1 MLKKVF
7 IIIIIILSFVFYGCS
22 SMPDARNSTVLLYL
36 SHKVEG
42 PIYIPRADSGKEYDK
57 PVDNTKAS
65 KKEKAKADTS
75 KKEDKTTATKT
86 TKTDTKED
94 KTKTATAK
102 SDTSKTEDKTTTAT
116 AKADTSKKQQ
126 EKVDSSKKEDK
137 TTATKTTKTDTK
149 EDKTTATKTTK
160 TDTKE
165 DKTKTATAKADTSK
179 TEDKTKTTTATA
191 KADTSKKQ
199 QEKVD
204 SSKRNDINYQ
214 YVTNTYNGYQTRVT
228 DGRGEMLI
236 LEKPIR
242 FAFEKYNV
250 TSDYNESIK
259 YVADYLK
266 ENTNVRMVVEGHT
279 DRVGPKA
286 FNKGLSSRRSR
297 AVITKLTRAGI
308 KRDRLI
314 SSGVDFRYLEYNLNR
329 LNRRVEFIIIRDDE
343 DLANYKEK
351 VE

>member
-22 SMPDARNSTVLLYL
+22 STPDTRNSTVLLYL

-65 KKEKAKADTS
+65 EKEKAKADTS

-86 TKTDTKED
+86 TKTED
-94 KTKTATAK
+94 KT
-102 SDTSKTEDKTTTAT
+102 KTTTAT

-149 EDKTTATKTTK
+149 EDKK
-160 TDTKE
+160 
-165 DKTKTATAKADTSK
+165 KTATAKADTSK

>member
-22 SMPDARNSTVLLYL
+22 STPDTRNSTVLLYL

-102 SDTSKTEDKTTTAT
+102 
-116 AKADTSKKQQ
+116 
-126 EKVDSSKKEDK
+126 
-137 TTATKTTKTDTK
+137 
-149 EDKTTATKTTK
+149 
-160 TDTKE
+160 
-165 DKTKTATAKADTSK
+165 ADTSK
-179 TEDKTKTTTATA
+179 TEDKTTTATA

-308 KRDRLI
+308 KKDRLI

-329 LNRRVEFIIIRDDE
+329 LNRRVEFIIIRSDE

>member
-22 SMPDARNSTVLLYL
+22 STPDTRNSTVLLYL

-65 KKEKAKADTS
+65 KKENAKADTS
-75 KKEDKTTATKT
+75 K
-86 TKTDTKED
+86 
-94 KTKTATAK
+94 
-102 SDTSKTEDKTTTAT
+102 
-116 AKADTSKKQQ
+116 
-126 EKVDSSKKEDK
+126 
-137 TTATKTTKTDTK
+137 K

-179 TEDKTKTTTATA
+179 TEDKTTTTTA

>member
-22 SMPDARNSTVLLYL
+22 STPDTRNSTVLLYL

-65 KKEKAKADTS
+65 KKE
-75 KKEDKTTATKT
+75 DKTTATKT
-86 TKTDTKED
+86 TKTDTSKD
-94 KTKTATAK
+94 KTKTTTTSKA
-102 SDTSKTEDKTTTAT
+102 DTSKTEDKTTTTT

-149 EDKTTATKTTK
+149 EDKK
-160 TDTKE
+160 
-165 DKTKTATAKADTSK
+165 KTATAKADTSK

-308 KRDRLI
+308 KKDRLI

-343 DLANYKEK
+343 DLTNYKEK

>member
-22 SMPDARNSTVLLYL
+22 STPDARNSTVLLYL

-65 KKEKAKADTS
+65 KKE
-75 KKEDKTTATKT
+75 DKTTATKT
-86 TKTDTKED
+86 TETDTKED
-94 KTKTATAK
+94 KK
-102 SDTSKTEDKTTTAT
+102 
-116 AKADTSKKQQ
+116 
-126 EKVDSSKKEDK
+126 
-137 TTATKTTKTDTK
+137 
-149 EDKTTATKTTK
+149 
-160 TDTKE
+160 
-165 DKTKTATAKADTSK
+165 KTATAKADTSK

-279 DRVGPKA
+279 DRVGPKE

-308 KRDRLI
+308 KKDRLI

>member
-22 SMPDARNSTVLLYL
+22 STPDTRNSTVLLYL

-102 SDTSKTEDKTTTAT
+102 ADTSKTEDKTKTAT

-149 EDKTTATKTTK
+149 EDKK
-160 TDTKE
+160 
-165 DKTKTATAKADTSK
+165 KTATAKADTSK
-179 TEDKTKTTTATA
+179 TEDKTTTTTA

-199 QEKVD
+199 QDKVD

-308 KRDRLI
+308 KKDRLI

>member
-22 SMPDARNSTVLLYL
+22 STPDARNSTVLLYL

-42 PIYIPRADSGKEYDK
+42 PIYIPRAASGKEYDK

-65 KKEKAKADTS
+65 KKEKAKADAS
-75 KKEDKTTATKT
+75 KEDKTTATKT

-102 SDTSKTEDKTTTAT
+102 ADTSKTEDKTTTAT
-116 AKADTSKKQQ
+116 AKSDTSKKQQ

-149 EDKTTATKTTK
+149 EDKK
-160 TDTKE
+160 
-165 DKTKTATAKADTSK
+165 KTATAKADTSK

-279 DRVGPKA
+279 DRVGPKK

-308 KRDRLI
+308 KKDRLI

>member
-22 SMPDARNSTVLLYL
+22 STPDTRNSTVLLYL

-94 KTKTATAK
+94 KTKTV
-102 SDTSKTEDKTTTAT
+102 T

-149 EDKTTATKTTK
+149 EDKK
-160 TDTKE
+160 
-165 DKTKTATAKADTSK
+165 KTATAKADTSK
-179 TEDKTKTTTATA
+179 TEDKTTTTTA

-199 QEKVD
+199 QDKVD

-266 ENTNVRMVVEGHT
+266 ENTNVRMIVEGHT
-279 DRVGPKA
+279 DRVGPKE

>member
-22 SMPDARNSTVLLYL
+22 STPDARNSTVLLYV

-42 PIYIPRADSGKEYDK
+42 PLYIPRADSGKEYDK
-57 PVDNTKAS
+57 PVDNTKA
-65 KKEKAKADTS
+65 S

-102 SDTSKTEDKTTTAT
+102 SDTSKTKDKTTTAT
-116 AKADTSKKQQ
+116 TKTDT
-126 EKVDSSKKEDK
+126 SKKEDK

-149 EDKTTATKTTK
+149 EDKTKTT
-160 TDTKE
+160 TTS
-165 DKTKTATAKADTSK
+165 KADTSK
-179 TEDKTKTTTATA
+179 TEDKTTTATA
-191 KADTSKKQ
+191 KSDTSKKQ
-199 QEKVD
+199 QDKVD
-204 SSKRNDINYQ
+204 SSKRNDITY
-214 YVTNTYNGYQTRVT
+214 YTTNTYNGYQTRVT

-250 TSDYNESIK
+250 TSAYNESIK

-279 DRVGPKA
+279 DRVGPKK

-329 LNRRVEFIIIRDDE
+329 LNRRVEFIIIRSDE

-351 VE
+351 VK

>member
-22 SMPDARNSTVLLYL
+22 STPDTRNSTVLLYL

-86 TKTDTKED
+86 TKTDAKED
-94 KTKTATAK
+94 KTKTT
-102 SDTSKTEDKTTTAT
+102 T

-137 TTATKTTKTDTK
+137 TTAK
-149 EDKTTATKTTK
+149 KTTK

-308 KRDRLI
+308 KKDRLI

>member
-22 SMPDARNSTVLLYL
+22 STPDTRNSTVLLYL

-102 SDTSKTEDKTTTAT
+102 ADTSKTEDKTTTAT
-116 AKADTSKKQQ
+116 AKSDTSKKQQ

-149 EDKTTATKTTK
+149 EDKK
-160 TDTKE
+160 
-165 DKTKTATAKADTSK
+165 KTATAKADTSK

-242 FAFEKYNV
+242 FAFEKYNI
-250 TSDYNESIK
+250 TSDYDESIK

>member
-22 SMPDARNSTVLLYL
+22 STPDARNSTVLLYV

-42 PIYIPRADSGKEYDK
+42 PLYIPRADSGKEYDK

-94 KTKTATAK
+94 KTKTTTTSKADTSKTKDKTTTTTATAK
-102 SDTSKTEDKTTTAT
+102 ADTSRKEDKTTATKTTKTDTKEDKTTTATAKADTSKTEDKTTTAT

-126 EKVDSSKKEDK
+126 EKVDSSK
-137 TTATKTTKTDTK
+137 
-149 EDKTTATKTTK
+149 
-160 TDTKE
+160 
-165 DKTKTATAKADTSK
+165 
-179 TEDKTKTTTATA
+179 
-191 KADTSKKQ
+191 
-199 QEKVD
+199 
-204 SSKRNDINYQ
+204 RNDITY
-214 YVTNTYNGYQTRVT
+214 YTTNTYNGYQTRVT

-250 TSDYNESIK
+250 TSAYNESIK

-279 DRVGPKA
+279 DRVGPKK
-286 FNKGLSSRRSR
+286 FNKGLSLRRSR

-308 KRDRLI
+308 KKDRLI

>member
-22 SMPDARNSTVLLYL
+22 STPDTRNSTVLLYL

-102 SDTSKTEDKTTTAT
+102 ADTSKTEDKTTTAT
-116 AKADTSKKQQ
+116 TKADTSKKQQ

-149 EDKTTATKTTK
+149 EDKK
-160 TDTKE
+160 
-165 DKTKTATAKADTSK
+165 
-179 TEDKTKTTTATA
+179 KTTTATA
-191 KADTSKKQ
+191 KDDTSKKQ
-199 QEKVD
+199 QEKAD
-204 SSKRNDINYQ
+204 SSKRNDITY
-214 YVTNTYNGYQTRVT
+214 YTTNTYNGYQTRVT

-250 TSDYNESIK
+250 TSAYNESIK

-279 DRVGPKA
+279 DRVGPKK

>member
-22 SMPDARNSTVLLYL
+22 STPDARNSTVLLYV

-42 PIYIPRADSGKEYDK
+42 PLYIPRADSGKEYDK

-65 KKEKAKADTS
+65 KKEDKTTATKTTKTDTSKKEDKTKTTTTSKADTSKTKDKTTTTTATAKADTS
-75 KKEDKTTATKT
+75 RKEDKTTATKT

-94 KTKTATAK
+94 KTKTATAEV
-102 SDTSKTEDKTTTAT
+102 DTSKTEDKTTTAT

-126 EKVDSSKKEDK
+126 EKVDSSK
-137 TTATKTTKTDTK
+137 
-149 EDKTTATKTTK
+149 
-160 TDTKE
+160 
-165 DKTKTATAKADTSK
+165 
-179 TEDKTKTTTATA
+179 
-191 KADTSKKQ
+191 
-199 QEKVD
+199 
-204 SSKRNDINYQ
+204 RNDITY
-214 YVTNTYNGYQTRVT
+214 YTTNTYNGYQTRVT

-250 TSDYNESIK
+250 TSAYNESIK

-279 DRVGPKA
+279 DRVGPKK

-329 LNRRVEFIIIRDDE
+329 LNRRVEFIIIRSDE

>member
-22 SMPDARNSTVLLYL
+22 STPDARNSTVLLYV

-42 PIYIPRADSGKEYDK
+42 PLYIPRADSGKEYDK

-65 KKEKAKADTS
+65 KKEDKTTATKTTKTDTKEDKTKTATAKADTSKTEDKTTTATAKADTSKKQQEKVDSS

-126 EKVDSSKKEDK
+126 D
-137 TTATKTTKTDTK
+137 
-149 EDKTTATKTTK
+149 
-160 TDTKE
+160 
-165 DKTKTATAKADTSK
+165 
-179 TEDKTKTTTATA
+179 
-191 KADTSKKQ
+191 
-199 QEKVD
+199 KVD
-204 SSKRNDINYQ
+204 SSKRNDITY
-214 YVTNTYNGYQTRVT
+214 YTTNTYNGYQTRVT

-250 TSDYNESIK
+250 TSAYNESIK

-279 DRVGPKA
+279 DRVGPKK
-286 FNKGLSSRRSR
+286 FNKGLSLRRSR

-308 KRDRLI
+308 KKDRLI

-329 LNRRVEFIIIRDDE
+329 LNRRVEFIIIRSDE

-351 VE
+351 VK

>member
-22 SMPDARNSTVLLYL
+22 STPDARSSTVLLYV

-42 PIYIPRADSGKEYDK
+42 PLYIPRADSGKEYDK

-65 KKEKAKADTS
+65 KKEDKTTATKTTKTDTKEDKTKTTTTSKADTSKTKDKTTTTTATAKADTS
-75 KKEDKTTATKT
+75 RKEDKTTATKT

-94 KTKTATAK
+94 KTKTTTTSKA
-102 SDTSKTEDKTTTAT
+102 DTSKTEDKTTTT
-116 AKADTSKKQQ
+116 
-126 EKVDSSKKEDK
+126 
-137 TTATKTTKTDTK
+137 
-149 EDKTTATKTTK
+149 
-160 TDTKE
+160 
-165 DKTKTATAKADTSK
+165 
-179 TEDKTKTTTATA
+179 TA

-204 SSKRNDINYQ
+204 SSKRNDITY
-214 YVTNTYNGYQTRVT
+214 YTTNTYNGYQTRVT

-250 TSDYNESIK
+250 TSAYNESIK

-279 DRVGPKA
+279 DRVGPKK

-329 LNRRVEFIIIRDDE
+329 LNRRVEFIIIRSDE

-351 VE
+351 VK

>member
-22 SMPDARNSTVLLYL
+22 STPDTRNSTVLLYL

-65 KKEKAKADTS
+65 KKEKAKADAS
-75 KKEDKTTATKT
+75 
-86 TKTDTKED
+86 
-94 KTKTATAK
+94 
-102 SDTSKTEDKTTTAT
+102 
-116 AKADTSKKQQ
+116 
-126 EKVDSSKKEDK
+126 
-137 TTATKTTKTDTK
+137 K

-179 TEDKTKTTTATA
+179 TEDKTTTATAKSDTSKKQQEKVDSSKKEDKTTATKTTKTDTKEDKKKTATAKADTSKTEDKTTTATA
-191 KADTSKKQ
+191 KSDTSKKQ

-308 KRDRLI
+308 KKDRLI

-329 LNRRVEFIIIRDDE
+329 LNRRVEFIIIRSDE

>member
-22 SMPDARNSTVLLYL
+22 STPDARNSTVLLYL

-75 KKEDKTTATKT
+75 KKEDKTTAKKT
-86 TKTDTKED
+86 TKTDTSKD
-94 KTKTATAK
+94 KTKTTTTSKA
-102 SDTSKTEDKTTTAT
+102 DTSKTEDKTTTAAT
-116 AKADTSKKQQ
+116 KADTSKKQQ

-149 EDKTTATKTTK
+149 EDKK
-160 TDTKE
+160 
-165 DKTKTATAKADTSK
+165 
-179 TEDKTKTTTATA
+179 KTTTATA

-250 TSDYNESIK
+250 TSAYNESIK

-279 DRVGPKA
+279 DRVGPKK

-329 LNRRVEFIIIRDDE
+329 LNRRVEFIIIRSDE

>member
-22 SMPDARNSTVLLYL
+22 STPDTRNSTVLLYL

-102 SDTSKTEDKTTTAT
+102 
-116 AKADTSKKQQ
+116 
-126 EKVDSSKKEDK
+126 
-137 TTATKTTKTDTK
+137 
-149 EDKTTATKTTK
+149 
-160 TDTKE
+160 
-165 DKTKTATAKADTSK
+165 ADTSK
-179 TEDKTKTTTATA
+179 TEDKTATA

-308 KRDRLI
+308 KKDRLI

>member
-22 SMPDARNSTVLLYL
+22 STPDTRNSTVLLYL

-102 SDTSKTEDKTTTAT
+102 ADTSKTEDKTAT

-149 EDKTTATKTTK
+149 EDKK
-160 TDTKE
+160 
-165 DKTKTATAKADTSK
+165 
-179 TEDKTKTTTATA
+179 KTTTATA

-308 KRDRLI
+308 KKDRLI

-329 LNRRVEFIIIRDDE
+329 LNRRVEFIIIRSDE

>member
-22 SMPDARNSTVLLYL
+22 STPDARNSTVLLYV

-42 PIYIPRADSGKEYDK
+42 PLYIPRADSGKEYDK

-102 SDTSKTEDKTTTAT
+102 
-116 AKADTSKKQQ
+116 ADT
-126 EKVDSSKKEDK
+126 SKKEDK
-137 TTATKTTKTDTK
+137 TTATKTTKTDT
-149 EDKTTATKTTK
+149 
-160 TDTKE
+160 
-165 DKTKTATAKADTSK
+165 SK
-179 TEDKTKTTTATA
+179 KEDKTKTTTTSKADTSKTKDKTTTTTA

-204 SSKRNDINYQ
+204 SSKRNNITY
-214 YVTNTYNGYQTRVT
+214 YTTNTYNGYQTRVT

-250 TSDYNESIK
+250 TSAYNESIK

-279 DRVGPKA
+279 DRVGPKK

>member
-22 SMPDARNSTVLLYL
+22 STPDARNSTVLLYV
-36 SHKVEG
+36 SRNIEG

-102 SDTSKTEDKTTTAT
+102 ADTSKTEDKTTTAT

-126 EKVDSSKKEDK
+126 D
-137 TTATKTTKTDTK
+137 
-149 EDKTTATKTTK
+149 
-160 TDTKE
+160 
-165 DKTKTATAKADTSK
+165 
-179 TEDKTKTTTATA
+179 
-191 KADTSKKQ
+191 
-199 QEKVD
+199 KVD
-204 SSKRNDINYQ
+204 SSKRNDITY
-214 YVTNTYNGYQTRVT
+214 YTTNTYNGYQTRVT

-250 TSDYNESIK
+250 TSAYNESIK

-279 DRVGPKA
+279 DRVGPKK

-329 LNRRVEFIIIRDDE
+329 LNRRVEFIIIRSDE

-351 VE
+351 VK

>member
-7 IIIIIILSFVFYGCS
+7 IIIIIIFSFVFYGCS

-65 KKEKAKADTS
+65 KKEKTKADAS
-75 KKEDKTTATKT
+75 K
-86 TKTDTKED
+86 
-94 KTKTATAK
+94 
-102 SDTSKTEDKTTTAT
+102 
-116 AKADTSKKQQ
+116 
-126 EKVDSSKKEDK
+126 
-137 TTATKTTKTDTK
+137 K

-179 TEDKTKTTTATA
+179 TEDKTTTATT

-204 SSKRNDINYQ
+204 SSKKEDKTTATKTTKTDTKEDKKKTTTATAKDDTSKKQQEKADSSKRNDITY
-214 YVTNTYNGYQTRVT
+214 YTTNTYNGYQTRVT

-250 TSDYNESIK
+250 TSAYNESIK

-279 DRVGPKA
+279 DRVGPKK

>member
-22 SMPDARNSTVLLYL
+22 STPDTRNSTVLLYL

-65 KKEKAKADTS
+65 KKENAKVDTS

-94 KTKTATAK
+94 KKKTATAK
-102 SDTSKTEDKTTTAT
+102 S
-116 AKADTSKKQQ
+116 
-126 EKVDSSKKEDK
+126 
-137 TTATKTTKTDTK
+137 
-149 EDKTTATKTTK
+149 
-160 TDTKE
+160 
-165 DKTKTATAKADTSK
+165 DTSK

-199 QEKVD
+199 QDKAD

-308 KRDRLI
+308 KKDRLI

-351 VE
+351 VK

>member
-22 SMPDARNSTVLLYL
+22 STPDARNSTVLLYL

-86 TKTDTKED
+86 TKTED
-94 KTKTATAK
+94 KTKT
-102 SDTSKTEDKTTTAT
+102 TTAAT
-116 AKADTSKKQQ
+116 KADTSKKQQ

-149 EDKTTATKTTK
+149 EDKK
-160 TDTKE
+160 
-165 DKTKTATAKADTSK
+165 
-179 TEDKTKTTTATA
+179 KTTTATA

-308 KRDRLI
+308 KKDRLI

-329 LNRRVEFIIIRDDE
+329 LNRRVEFIIIRSDE

>member
-22 SMPDARNSTVLLYL
+22 STPDARNSTVLLYV
-36 SHKVEG
+36 SRNIEG

-86 TKTDTKED
+86 TKTDIKED
-94 KTKTATAK
+94 KTKTTTTSKA
-102 SDTSKTEDKTTTAT
+102 DTSKTEDKTTTT
-116 AKADTSKKQQ
+116 
-126 EKVDSSKKEDK
+126 
-137 TTATKTTKTDTK
+137 
-149 EDKTTATKTTK
+149 
-160 TDTKE
+160 
-165 DKTKTATAKADTSK
+165 
-179 TEDKTKTTTATA
+179 TA

-204 SSKRNDINYQ
+204 SSKRNNITY
-214 YVTNTYNGYQTRVT
+214 YTTNTYNGYQTRVT

-250 TSDYNESIK
+250 TSAYNESIK

-279 DRVGPKA
+279 DRVGPKK

-351 VE
+351 VK

>member
-22 SMPDARNSTVLLYL
+22 STPDTRNSTVLLYL

-65 KKEKAKADTS
+65 KKENAKVDTS

-102 SDTSKTEDKTTTAT
+102 SDTSKTEDKTAT

-149 EDKTTATKTTK
+149 EDKK
-160 TDTKE
+160 
-165 DKTKTATAKADTSK
+165 KTATAKSDTSK

-199 QEKVD
+199 QDKAD

-308 KRDRLI
+308 KKDRLI

-351 VE
+351 VK

>member
-102 SDTSKTEDKTTTAT
+102 
-116 AKADTSKKQQ
+116 
-126 EKVDSSKKEDK
+126 
-137 TTATKTTKTDTK
+137 
-149 EDKTTATKTTK
+149 
-160 TDTKE
+160 
-165 DKTKTATAKADTSK
+165 ADTSK
-179 TEDKTKTTTATA
+179 TEDKTKTATA

-308 KRDRLI
+308 KKDRLI

>member
-22 SMPDARNSTVLLYL
+22 STPDTRNSTVLLYL

-102 SDTSKTEDKTTTAT
+102 ADTSKTEDKTTTTT

-137 TTATKTTKTDTK
+137 TTAK
-149 EDKTTATKTTK
+149 KTTK

-179 TEDKTKTTTATA
+179 TEDKTTTTTA

-308 KRDRLI
+308 KKDRLI

>member
-22 SMPDARNSTVLLYL
+22 STPDARNSTVLLYV

-42 PIYIPRADSGKEYDK
+42 PLYIPRADSGKEYDK

-65 KKEKAKADTS
+65 KKEDKITATKTTKTDTSKKEDKTKTTTTSKADTSKTKDKTTTATAKADTS
-75 KKEDKTTATKT
+75 RKEDKTTATKT

-94 KTKTATAK
+94 KTKTTTTSKA
-102 SDTSKTEDKTTTAT
+102 DTSKTEDKTTTAT
-116 AKADTSKKQQ
+116 AKS
-126 EKVDSSKKEDK
+126 
-137 TTATKTTKTDTK
+137 
-149 EDKTTATKTTK
+149 
-160 TDTKE
+160 
-165 DKTKTATAKADTSK
+165 
-179 TEDKTKTTTATA
+179 
-191 KADTSKKQ
+191 DTSKKQ

-204 SSKRNDINYQ
+204 SSKRNDITY
-214 YVTNTYNGYQTRVT
+214 YTTNTYNGYQTRVT

-250 TSDYNESIK
+250 TSAYNESIK

-279 DRVGPKA
+279 DRVGPKK
-286 FNKGLSSRRSR
+286 FNKGLSLRRSR

-308 KRDRLI
+308 KKDRLI

-329 LNRRVEFIIIRDDE
+329 LNRRVEFIIIRSDE

>member
-22 SMPDARNSTVLLYL
+22 STPDARNSTVLLYL

-65 KKEKAKADTS
+65 KKEKAKADAS
-75 KKEDKTTATKT
+75 
-86 TKTDTKED
+86 
-94 KTKTATAK
+94 
-102 SDTSKTEDKTTTAT
+102 
-116 AKADTSKKQQ
+116 
-126 EKVDSSKKEDK
+126 
-137 TTATKTTKTDTK
+137 K

>member
-22 SMPDARNSTVLLYL
+22 STPDTRNSTVLLYL

-86 TKTDTKED
+86 TKTDAKED

-102 SDTSKTEDKTTTAT
+102 ADTSKTEDKTKTAT

-137 TTATKTTKTDTK
+137 TTAK
-149 EDKTTATKTTK
+149 KTTK

-179 TEDKTKTTTATA
+179 TEDKTTTTTA

-297 AVITKLTRAGI
+297 AVITKLTRTGI

-314 SSGVDFRYLEYNLNR
+314 PSGVNSRFLEYNLNR
-329 LNRRVEFIIIRDDE
+329 LNRRVEFIIIRSDE

>member
-22 SMPDARNSTVLLYL
+22 STPDARNSTVLLYV

-42 PIYIPRADSGKEYDK
+42 PLYIPRADSGKEYDK

-65 KKEKAKADTS
+65 KKE
-75 KKEDKTTATKT
+75 DKTTATKT
-86 TKTDTKED
+86 TKTDTSKKED
-94 KTKTATAK
+94 KTTTTSKA
-102 SDTSKTEDKTTTAT
+102 DTSKTKDKTTTAT

-137 TTATKTTKTDTK
+137 TTATKTTKTDI
-149 EDKTTATKTTK
+149 
-160 TDTKE
+160 KE
-165 DKTKTATAKADTSK
+165 DKTKTATAEVDTSK

-204 SSKRNDINYQ
+204 SSKRNDITY
-214 YVTNTYNGYQTRVT
+214 YTTNTYNGYQTRVT

-250 TSDYNESIK
+250 TSAYNESIK

-279 DRVGPKA
+279 DRVGPKK

-329 LNRRVEFIIIRDDE
+329 LNRRVEFIIIRSDE

>member
-22 SMPDARNSTVLLYL
+22 STPDTRNSTVLLYL

-65 KKEKAKADTS
+65 KKENAKVDTS
-75 KKEDKTTATKT
+75 KKEDKTTAKKT

-94 KTKTATAK
+94 KTKTATAEV
-102 SDTSKTEDKTTTAT
+102 DTSKTEDKAKTKTAT

-126 EKVDSSKKEDK
+126 D
-137 TTATKTTKTDTK
+137 
-149 EDKTTATKTTK
+149 
-160 TDTKE
+160 
-165 DKTKTATAKADTSK
+165 
-179 TEDKTKTTTATA
+179 
-191 KADTSKKQ
+191 
-199 QEKVD
+199 KVD
-204 SSKRNDINYQ
+204 SSKRNDITY
-214 YVTNTYNGYQTRVT
+214 YTTNTYNGYQTRVT

-308 KRDRLI
+308 KKDRLI

>member
-1 MLKKVF
+1 M
-7 IIIIIILSFVFYGCS
+7 
-22 SMPDARNSTVLLYL
+22 LYL

-86 TKTDTKED
+86 TKTDTSKD
-94 KTKTATAK
+94 KTKTTTTSKA
-102 SDTSKTEDKTTTAT
+102 DTSKTEDKTTTAAT
-116 AKADTSKKQQ
+116 KADTSKKQQ

-149 EDKTTATKTTK
+149 EDKK
-160 TDTKE
+160 
-165 DKTKTATAKADTSK
+165 
-179 TEDKTKTTTATA
+179 KTTTATA

-279 DRVGPKA
+279 DRVGPKK
-286 FNKGLSSRRSR
+286 FNEGLSSRRSR

>member
-22 SMPDARNSTVLLYL
+22 STPDARNSTVLLYV

-42 PIYIPRADSGKEYDK
+42 PLYIPRADSGKEYDK

-65 KKEKAKADTS
+65 KKEDKTTATKTTKTDTSKKEDKTKTTTTSKADTS
-75 KKEDKTTATKT
+75 KTKDKTTTATAKSDTSRKEDKTTATKT

-126 EKVDSSKKEDK
+126 D
-137 TTATKTTKTDTK
+137 
-149 EDKTTATKTTK
+149 
-160 TDTKE
+160 
-165 DKTKTATAKADTSK
+165 
-179 TEDKTKTTTATA
+179 
-191 KADTSKKQ
+191 
-199 QEKVD
+199 KVD
-204 SSKRNDINYQ
+204 SSKRNDITY
-214 YVTNTYNGYQTRVT
+214 YTTNTYNGYQTRVT

-250 TSDYNESIK
+250 TSAYNESIK

-279 DRVGPKA
+279 DRVGPKK

-308 KRDRLI
+308 KKDRLI

-329 LNRRVEFIIIRDDE
+329 LNRRVEFIIIRSDE